1 MTEERGC
8 DTEVCTCVL
17 CPQYVCMME
26 VSGQIL
32 MIQKHNYEVPGYY
45 WMSWLDN

>member
-1 MTEERGC
+1 MTEERDR

-32 MIQKHNYEVPGYY
+32 MIQKHNYEVPDYY